1 MEAIK
6 FSSFRLLVSNSL
18 SPFPAGL
25 GAFGISCGTGSCMAG
40 FGSTLGDDAG
50 SLPTGVTDPSV
61 GLRFLFS
68 GSLKRKNKVL
78 PKKKIQIKITLK
90 KDLPLNKQTNKTTN
104 KEKKTKKT
112 KEKEKGNESRP
123 LLSLFETLY
132 NYLPPKA
139 VWIISLYQTAKFELQ
154 NNFQSRILKIRLP
167 VNNLLQSCT
176 NSSKS

>member
-50 SLPTGVTDPSV
+50 SLPTGVTEPSV

-78 PKKKIQIKITLK
+78 PKKKTKQKVPTQKKIKQTKKSTLK
-90 KDLPLNKQTNKTTN
+90 KKKSPQANKQTTN
-104 KEKKTKKT
+104 KEKRTKKQSKRK
-112 KEKEKGNESRP
+112 KEMRAD
-123 LLSLFETLY
+123 LIYHCL
-132 NYLPPKA
+132 
-139 VWIISLYQTAKFELQ
+139 
-154 NNFQSRILKIRLP
+154 RL
-167 VNNLLQSCT
+167 
-176 NSSKS
+176 

>member
-50 SLPTGVTDPSV
+50 SLPTGVTEPSV

-78 PKKKIQIKITLK
+78 PKKKKTNKKYLHKKKIKQTK
-90 KDLPLNKQTNKTTN
+90 KPTIKKKNAPKQTNKQL
-104 KEKKTKKT
+104 TKK
-112 KEKEKGNESRP
+112 KG
-123 LLSLFETLY
+123 
-132 NYLPPKA
+132 PKNK
-139 VWIISLYQTAKFELQ
+139 VKGK
-154 NNFQSRILKIRLP
+154 RK
-167 VNNLLQSCT
+167 
-176 NSSKS
+176 

>member
-50 SLPTGVTDPSV
+50 SLPTGVTEPSV

-78 PKKKIQIKITLK
+78 PKKK
-90 KDLPLNKQTNKTTN
+90 KQTKSTY
-104 KEKKTKKT
+104 TKK
-112 KEKEKGNESRP
+112 K
-123 LLSLFETLY
+123 
-132 NYLPPKA
+132 
-139 VWIISLYQTAKFELQ
+139 
-154 NNFQSRILKIRLP
+154 
-167 VNNLLQSCT
+167 
-176 NSSKS
+176 